1 MCQQV
6 LKALGFGQ
14 IDGRE
19 VHSLPGIPSTF
30 PAFAEFDMGK
40 YFNEAEGTP
49 AFVEYLQVGRCLGT
63 GGGSAQLTA
72 LLRGAFTD
80 VLQRH
85 NMLMA
90 PTS

>member
-1 MCQQV
+1 MCRQV

-14 IDGRE
+14 INGRE

-30 PAFAEFDMGK
+30 PAFADFDMGK

-49 AFVEYLQVGRCLGT
+49 AFVEYLQVGRRLGT
-63 GGGSAQLTA
+63 GGGSAQLSA
-72 LLRGAFTD
+72 LLRGAYIN

-85 NMLMA
+85 NILMA
-90 PTS
+90 PIS